1 MYILNKPTWCRST
14 SSQEEPPISAPAV
27 DPLKDLPFILQ
38 FISRLTARQVRL
50 VRDGVAS
57 VLDMR
62 PLTIGS
68 PVLGLLVQ
76 SGDWLYVPRAQRSP
90 GGPVQHGPHSRNSY
104 RPGHRELNPT
114 ALLGG
119 HFETHHPAREGP

>member
-1 MYILNKPTWCRST
+1 MNILNKPTWCRST
-14 SSQEEPPISAPAV
+14 SGEEEPPISAPAV
-27 DPLKDLPFILQ
+27 DPLKDLQL
-38 FISRLTARQVRL
+38 ISQLIARQVRL

-76 SGDWLYVPRAQRSP
+76 SGDWLCVPRRLALPNERD
-90 GGPVQHGPHSRNSY
+90 
-104 RPGHRELNPT
+104 HRFLEALFST
-114 ALLGG
+114 ALTASTLIVLVTGN
-119 HFETHHPAREGP
+119 

>member
-1 MYILNKPTWCRST
+1 MYILNKPIWCRST

-27 DPLKDLPFILQ
+27 DPLKDLQLILQ
-38 FISRLTARQVRL
+38 FISQLTARQVRL

-68 PVLGLLVQ
+68 PVLGLLIQ
-76 SGDWLYVPRAQRSP
+76 SGEIGSTSREPSAPRGALVSTA
-90 GGPVQHGPHSRNSY
+90 
-104 RPGHRELNPT
+104 PT
-114 ALLGG
+114 ATTLIVLVTGN
-119 HFETHHPAREGP
+119 